1 MLNELQ
7 RFNFENPRLSPEVAE
22 AIPKLFEG
30 YSDSLVA
37 AAVSAEK
44 RAEHWDKDRPKR
56 MHVGCSI
63 LVLGKNLDLS
73 QPAIYTGANFKPN
86 PGDLPYPDRKCS
98 EMNAFEN
105 ILGVQYSGKIEA
117 EKYEEM
123 EGKDLGF
130 IVAIITTS
138 EAHNTQESDT
148 ADHDVVYPCK
158 QCQTNYKF
166 LLEKG
171 IVSEKTIIYN
181 LRTKDGKPEAGEPME
196 LGKLLEKFAK
206 GEEERN
212 LKSIADMLAVQKN
225 ALTDYREAIKNIENR
240 FGRPDEIVDIPAN
253 LDDKPYRRTLYRER
267 DHAEAVLE
275 EKGIYAGTVIN
286 ALKSALEE
294 GVSKE
299 RLIKSLGLTRV
310 VIEPNSKGFNKS
322 ELEQMSQELAL
333 RLSEA
338 PLPYIQR

>member
-1 MLNELQ
+1 
-7 RFNFENPRLSPEVAE
+7 
-22 AIPKLFEG
+22 
-30 YSDSLVA
+30 
-37 AAVSAEK
+37 
-44 RAEHWDKDRPKR
+44 
-56 MHVGCSI
+56 
-63 LVLGKNLDLS
+63 
-73 QPAIYTGANFKPN
+73 
-86 PGDLPYPDRKCS
+86 
-98 EMNAFEN
+98 
-105 ILGVQYSGKIEA
+105 
-117 EKYEEM
+117 
-123 EGKDLGF
+123 
-130 IVAIITTS
+130 
-138 EAHNTQESDT
+138 
-148 ADHDVVYPCK
+148 
-158 QCQTNYKF
+158 
-166 LLEKG
+166 
-171 IVSEKTIIYN
+171 
-181 LRTKDGKPEAGEPME
+181 ME

-338 PLPYIQR
+338 PPPYIQR